1 MEIDISSTLDKFT
14 QFVENSSR
22 MILSAKFGDGKSYL
36 LNKFME
42 QDNPKNSQYYFVVL
56 HPVNYVVEENKDII
70 EYIKRDIL
78 LQLVSD
84 DKVFN
89 VDELDAEWKAIEENK
104 DIFVDVLDFFLSL
117 SPLESISKIGGQIK
131 KIISKVI
138 HIRERTKEIKGL
150 PERYIAS
157 FSGRGWSISECD
169 GFTKIIQ
176 DTIKHIEEISD
187 KRTVLII
194 EDMDRLDPAHLF
206 RILNIFGSQ
215 IDNPYYANEDNGNK
229 FGFSKVLL
237 VMDYDTTEH
246 IFHHFY
252 GENAD
257 YEGYMQKFLDSAP
270 FKFSIRREAQKMI
283 EDKLKSTIG
292 VGDDLLT
299 MGLED
304 IYGRQVIS
312 IHNFIEDLSVRRCKQ
327 ILEEDWSK
335 LYHIDKENSPIENAL
350 IFFSFIG
357 QILPSNLSMSRY
369 FDLLVN
375 KVNGITLNIL

>member
-157 FSGRGWSISECD
+157 
-169 GFTKIIQ
+169 
-176 DTIKHIEEISD
+176 H
-187 KRTVLII
+187 
-194 EDMDRLDPAHLF
+194 
-206 RILNIFGSQ
+206 
-215 IDNPYYANEDNGNK
+215 
-229 FGFSKVLL
+229 
-237 VMDYDTTEH
+237 
-246 IFHHFY
+246 
-252 GENAD
+252 
-257 YEGYMQKFLDSAP
+257 
-270 FKFSIRREAQKMI
+270 
-283 EDKLKSTIG
+283 
-292 VGDDLLT
+292 
-299 MGLED
+299 
-304 IYGRQVIS
+304 
-312 IHNFIEDLSVRRCKQ
+312 
-327 ILEEDWSK
+327 
-335 LYHIDKENSPIENAL
+335 
-350 IFFSFIG
+350 
-357 QILPSNLSMSRY
+357 
-369 FDLLVN
+369 
-375 KVNGITLNIL
+375 

>member
-1 MEIDISSTLDKFT
+1 M
-14 QFVENSSR
+14 
-22 MILSAKFGDGKSYL
+22 
-36 LNKFME
+36 
-42 QDNPKNSQYYFVVL
+42 
-56 HPVNYVVEENKDII
+56 
-70 EYIKRDIL
+70 
-78 LQLVSD
+78 
-84 DKVFN
+84 
-89 VDELDAEWKAIEENK
+89 
-104 DIFVDVLDFFLSL
+104 
-117 SPLESISKIGGQIK
+117 
-131 KIISKVI
+131 
-138 HIRERTKEIKGL
+138 
-150 PERYIAS
+150 IAS

-229 FGFSKVLL
+229 FGFSKVVL

-375 KVNGITLNIL
+375 KVNGITLNILYPLFYEHSSQKLCDFFITWSIGKSSYYHYDLENHTIVEMGYPTSDLKLDKANLENGLRACKTKLLKAWLLVN